1 MFSYQGSFLLFF
13 SSDSFY
19 ILSKA
24 FLFVKNFFNFFQSY
38 LVAFQQQA
46 YLYYHKLFYL
56 SRIFSILFLCRFS
69 RISLNS
75 LSFSFSLVKNF
86 FILFRHF
93 SVVFQLVKIPFL
105 NSVLNKRRRRDLNP
119 RAATND
125 LLPFQGSPFSQLG
138 YFSKNG
144 EGGIRTH
151 APFRTNGFQDRL
163 VMTTSIPLHIYNSEN
178 RLIELPLCNVRYD
191 ITCTFPMSSTL
202 FYIFTDFFCFFSII
216 AERIFLLNCFFYFI

>member
-46 YLYYHKLFYL
+46 YLYYHKLFRL

-125 LLPFQGSPFSQLG
+125 LLPFQGSPFGQLG
-138 YFSKNG
+138 YFSIKNG

-163 VMTTSIPLHIYNSEN
+163 VMTTSIPLQ
-178 RLIELPLCNVRYD
+178 D
-191 ITCTFPMSSTL
+191 T
-202 FYIFTDFFCFFSII
+202 
-216 AERIFLLNCFFYFI
+216 